1 MIYNKFQKNRKK
13 LFWTAFV
20 WLLFFSVNLLYDSV
34 PDELYVVQGE
44 ETDIHFSAPVSL
56 ERKEESVAA
65 FYNNASLYQ
74 GKSDTEDYE
83 LACKFLNLIPIKDVA
98 VHVVEKRHV
107 MPSGIPIGIY
117 AKTDGVLI
125 IGTGKV
131 AAKDGLNYEP
141 ADSLVQKG
149 DYIVAVNGIAISKKE
164 ELIRLINECRGEAV
178 ILGIMRNNKPLELQI
193 DPVALEDGSY
203 KLGIW
208 VRDDMAGVGT
218 LTYME
223 EDRDF
228 GALGHPVSDADTGN
242 AIELLEG
249 KVYNTDIVGIV
260 KGENGAPGE
269 LTGVINYNEQYC
281 LGTILENTNTGIYG
295 NLSQIPD
302 NMEEAYVEIGMKQDI
317 SKNKAYVLSS
327 LDGVIKQY
335 EIEIDDV
342 DFNDR
347 EKNKGIIFHVTDKAL
362 LEKTGGVVQGMS
374 GSPIIQDGKLI
385 GAVTHVLVNDPTRGY
400 GIFIE
405 NMLEH

>member
-74 GKSDTEDYE
+74 RKSDTEDYE

-98 VHVVEKRHV
+98 VHVVEKRHL

-218 LTYME
+218 LTYVE

-269 LTGVINYNEQYC
+269 LTGVINYNEQFC
-281 LGTILENTNTGIYG
+281 MGTILKNTNTGIYG

-302 NMEEAYVEIGMKQDI
+302 NMEETYVEIGMKQDI
-317 SKNKAYVLSS
+317 AKNKAYVLSS
-327 LDGVIKQY
+327 LDGVLKQY

-374 GSPIIQDGKLI
+374 GSPIIQNGKII

>member
-20 WLLFFSVNLLYDSV
+20 WLLFFSVNLLYNSV

-98 VHVVEKRHV
+98 VHVVEKRYV
-107 MPSGIPIGIY
+107 MPCGFPIGIY

-164 ELIRLINECRGEAV
+164 ELIRLMNECRGEAV

-347 EKNKGIIFHVTDKAL
+347 EKNKGIIFHVTDKSL

-400 GIFIE
+400 GM
-405 NMLEH
+405 NVL